1 VGLFL
6 FWTIWE
12 NEQKYQVLD
21 EYHWVNNTG
30 LLSVEEVQAIAE
42 KEEEMSMRQY
52 STKTA
57 GKLRQLDPFDC
68 PSMFLKCVIL

>member
-1 VGLFL
+1 MGLSL

-30 LLSVEEVQAIAE
+30 LLSVEEIQAIARE
-42 KEEEMSMRQY
+42 GGRNEYETVFHQDSRKASA
-52 STKTA
+52 T
-57 GKLRQLDPFDC
+57 
-68 PSMFLKCVIL
+68 

>member
-1 VGLFL
+1 MIYESPLLGLFL

-30 LLSVEEVQAIAE
+30 LLSVVEIQAIARE
-42 KEEEMSMRQY
+42 GGRNEY
-52 STKTA
+52 KTVFHQDGRKA
-57 GKLRQLDPFDC
+57 
-68 PSMFLKCVIL
+68 SVT

>member
-1 VGLFL
+1 MIYESPLLGLFL

-30 LLSVEEVQAIAE
+30 LLSVEEIQAIARE
-42 KEEEMSMRQY
+42 GGRNEY
-52 STKTA
+52 KTVFQKDSWKVPA
-57 GKLRQLDPFDC
+57 
-68 PSMFLKCVIL
+68 S